1 MLYKKYQMYN
11 DSIEIMV
18 PSHLTLTNSF
28 LQSHYNWMSDDRR
41 VVVNVAKGGSDLDEE
56 SLLVRLDE
64 YYRGFCKD
72 VNNFE
77 CLAIK
82 KRRVNGRSYGEI
94 RYNSEMTGYRFYN
107 IFMLGYFEG
116 AEIVVT
122 LQCMHADI
130 KAQERIFENISDSLR
145 ILRKKKIETGEKE
158 YDS

>member
-1 MLYKKYQMYN
+1 MLYKKYQMYG

-18 PSHLTLTNSF
+18 PSHLTLNNSF
-28 LQSHYNWMSDDRR
+28 LQSHYNWMSNDRR
-41 VVVNVAKGGSDLDEE
+41 VVVNVAKGGCNLDEE
-56 SLLVRLDE
+56 SLLLRLDE

-72 VNNFE
+72 VNDFE

-82 KRRVNGRSYGEI
+82 KRRINGRSYGEI
-94 RYNSEMTGYRFYN
+94 RYSSEMTGYRFYN

-116 AEIVVT
+116 TEIVLT
-122 LQCMHADI
+122 LQCMYADI
-130 KAQERIFENISDSLR
+130 KTHERIFENISDSIR